1 MTITDLTSM
10 TMPEKDKKERIKKIL
25 ESLQQ
30 DIPEFCFQCGK
41 CTSGCEAMK
50 LLELEPH
57 KIMSMTKLGFIE
69 ELINS
74 DIIWTCITCYK
85 CKERCPQRVA
95 PVEVLY
101 SIKNLAIAAG
111 KQPAAQHRQGL
122 IQRDGARVA
131 AEVVPSRAAS
141 LAGDQAPRAQGG
153 HNLADIGNGQSLR
166 GRNLADG
173 DRPLATVSSGQL
185 HKAA

>member
-1 MTITDLTSM
+1 MSITDLTSM
-10 TMPEKDKKERIKKIL
+10 TMPEKDKQEKIKKML
-25 ESLQQ
+25 GALQQ
-30 DIPEFCFQCGK
+30 DIPDFCFQCAK

-57 KIMSMTKLGFIE
+57 KIMSMTKMGFIE

-111 KQPAAQHRQGL
+111 KQVPGEYSNILQSVLASGL
-122 IQRDGARVA
+122 IQSVKEVRTRTLEAATRDNLGLPP
-131 AEVVPSRAAS
+131 VP
-141 LAGDQAPRAQGG
+141 
-153 HNLADIGNGQSLR
+153 
-166 GRNLADG
+166 
-173 DRPLATVSSGQL
+173 ATKDPAKFQQVL
-185 HKAA
+185 MKAATQTLG

>member
-1 MTITDLTSM
+1 MSITDLTSM
-10 TMPEKDKKERIKKIL
+10 TMPEKETQARIKKIL
-25 ESLQQ
+25 STLQQ
-30 DIPEFCFQCGK
+30 DIPDFCFQCGK

-57 KIMSMTKLGFIE
+57 KIMSLTKLGFID

-85 CKERCPQRVA
+85 CKERCPQNVA

-111 KQPAAQHRQGL
+111 KPVPGEYSNILQSVLLTGSIQGVKEVRT
-122 IQRDGARVA
+122 RDLEGK
-131 AEVVPSRAAS
+131 SRDQLGLPEAPKPT
-141 LAGDQAPRAQGG
+141 DQAKFQQV
-153 HNLADIGNGQSLR
+153 LM
-166 GRNLADG
+166 
-173 DRPLATVSSGQL
+173 
-185 HKAA
+185 KAATQTLG

>member
-10 TMPEKDKKERIKKIL
+10 TMPEKETQERIKKIL
-25 ESLQQ
+25 STIQQ
-30 DIPEFCFQCGK
+30 EIPNFCFQCGK

-57 KIMSMTKLGFIE
+57 KIMSLTKLGFID
-69 ELINS
+69 ELLNS

-101 SIKNLAIAAG
+101 AIKNLAIAAG
-111 KQPAAQHRQGL
+111 KQVPGEYSNILQSVLVSGL
-122 IQRDGARVA
+122 IQGTKEVRTRD
-131 AEVVPSRAAS
+131 
-141 LAGDQAPRAQGG
+141 LQAITRDVLGLPEAPKPANQEKFQQV
-153 HNLADIGNGQSLR
+153 LM
-166 GRNLADG
+166 
-173 DRPLATVSSGQL
+173 
-185 HKAA
+185 KAATQTLG

>member
-10 TMPEKDKKERIKKIL
+10 TVPEKEKQDRINKIL
-25 ESLQQ
+25 TTLKEN
-30 DIPEFCFQCGK
+30 IPDFCFQCAK

-57 KIMSMTKLGFIE
+57 KIMSMTKLGFID

-101 SIKNLAIAAG
+101 SLKNLAIAAG
-111 KQPAAQHRQGL
+111 KQVPGEYSNILQSVLASGL
-122 IQRDGARVA
+122 IQSVQEVRTRDLTGTDR
-131 AEVVPSRAAS
+131 EKLGLPS
-141 LAGDQAPRAQGG
+141 APKLNDPAKFQQV
-153 HNLADIGNGQSLR
+153 IMKT
-166 GRNLADG
+166 
-173 DRPLATVSSGQL
+173 ATQTLG
-185 HKAA
+185 

>member
-10 TMPEKDKKERIKKIL
+10 TMPEKDKQERIKKIL
-25 ESLQQ
+25 KSLQQ
-30 DIPEFCFQCGK
+30 DIPDFCFQCGK

-57 KIMSMTKLGFIE
+57 KIMSMTKMGFID
-69 ELINS
+69 ELVNS

-101 SIKNLAIAAG
+101 ALKNIAIAAG
-111 KQPAAQHRQGL
+111 KQVPGEYSNILQSVLVSGL
-122 IQRDGARVA
+122 IQGVKDARTRDLSAVNREGLGLPAL
-131 AEVVPSRAAS
+131 P
-141 LAGDQAPRAQGG
+141 APKDPAKFQQV
-153 HNLADIGNGQSLR
+153 LM
-166 GRNLADG
+166 
-173 DRPLATVSSGQL
+173 
-185 HKAA
+185 KAATQTLG

>member
-10 TMPEKDKKERIKKIL
+10 TMPEKEKQERIKKML
-25 ESLQQ
+25 EAIQQ
-30 DIPEFCFQCGK
+30 DIPDFCFQCGK

-57 KIMSMTKLGFIE
+57 KIMSLTKLGFID

-101 SIKNLAIAAG
+101 SLKNIAIAAG
-111 KQPAAQHRQGL
+111 KQVPGEYSNILQSVLVSGL
-122 IQRDGARVA
+122 IQGVKDARTRDLQAINRDGLGL
-131 AEVVPSRAAS
+131 PP
-141 LAGDQAPRAQGG
+141 APAPKDPAKFQQV
-153 HNLADIGNGQSLR
+153 LM
-166 GRNLADG
+166 
-173 DRPLATVSSGQL
+173 
-185 HKAA
+185 KAATQTLG

>member
-1 MTITDLTSM
+1 
-10 TMPEKDKKERIKKIL
+10 MPEKDKQERIKKIL

-57 KIMSMTKLGFIE
+57 KIMSMTKMGFID
-69 ELINS
+69 ELVNS

-101 SIKNLAIAAG
+101 ALKNIAIAAG
-111 KQPAAQHRQGL
+111 KQVPGEYSNILQSVLVSGL
-122 IQRDGARVA
+122 IQGVKDARTRDLQAVNRDGLGLPAL
-131 AEVVPSRAAS
+131 P
-141 LAGDQAPRAQGG
+141 APKDPAKFQQV
-153 HNLADIGNGQSLR
+153 LM
-166 GRNLADG
+166 
-173 DRPLATVSSGQL
+173 
-185 HKAA
+185 KAATQTLG

>member
-1 MTITDLTSM
+1 MSITDLTSM
-10 TMPEKDKKERIKKIL
+10 TMPEKEKQERIKKIL
-25 ESLQQ
+25 TALQQ

-57 KIMSMTKLGFIE
+57 KIMSMTKLGFID
-69 ELINS
+69 ELVNS

-101 SIKNLAIAAG
+101 SLKNIAIAAG
-111 KQPAAQHRQGL
+111 KQVPGEYSNILQSVLASGL
-122 IQRDGARVA
+122 IQSVQEVRTRDMQGKTRDTLDLPPIPA
-131 AEVVPSRAAS
+131 PK
-141 LAGDQAPRAQGG
+141 DQAKFQQV
-153 HNLADIGNGQSLR
+153 IM
-166 GRNLADG
+166 
-173 DRPLATVSSGQL
+173 
-185 HKAA
+185 KAATQTLG

>member
-10 TMPEKDKKERIKKIL
+10 TMPEKEKKERIKKIL
-25 ESLQQ
+25 QTLQQ
-30 DIPEFCFQCGK
+30 EIPDFCFQCGK

-57 KIMSMTKLGFIE
+57 KIMSMTKLGFID
-69 ELINS
+69 ELLNS

-101 SIKNLAIAAG
+101 SLKNIAIAAG
-111 KQPAAQHRQGL
+111 KQVPGEYSNILQSVLASGL
-122 IQRDGARVA
+122 IQSVKEARTRDLKGVDRD
-131 AEVVPSRAAS
+131 S
-141 LAGDQAPRAQGG
+141 LGLPPQPAPKDPAKFQQV
-153 HNLADIGNGQSLR
+153 LM
-166 GRNLADG
+166 
-173 DRPLATVSSGQL
+173 
-185 HKAA
+185 KAATQTLG

>member
-10 TMPEKDKKERIKKIL
+10 TMPEKDKQERIKKIL
-25 ESLQQ
+25 QALQQ
-30 DIPEFCFQCGK
+30 DIPDLCFQCGK

-57 KIMSMTKLGFIE
+57 KIMAMTKLGFID
-69 ELINS
+69 ELVNS

-101 SIKNLAIAAG
+101 SLKNIAIAAG
-111 KQPAAQHRQGL
+111 KQVPGEYSNILQSVLVSGL
-122 IQRDGARVA
+122 IQNIKEVRTRDLKGVTRTSLGLPPLPAPKDVA
-131 AEVVPSRAAS
+131 KFQQV
-141 LAGDQAPRAQGG
+141 LM
-153 HNLADIGNGQSLR
+153 
-166 GRNLADG
+166 
-173 DRPLATVSSGQL
+173 
-185 HKAA
+185 KAATQTLG

>member
-10 TMPEKDKKERIKKIL
+10 TIPEKEKKEQIKKIL
-25 ESLQQ
+25 SALEQ
-30 DIPEFCFQCGK
+30 DIPDFCFQCGK

-57 KIMSMTKLGFIE
+57 KIMSMVKLGFVD
-69 ELINS
+69 ELLNS

-101 SIKNLAIAAG
+101 SLKNIGIASG
-111 KQPAAQHRQGL
+111 KQVPGEYSNILQSVLVSGL
-122 IQRDGARVA
+122 IQAIKEVRTRDLKGVNREALGLPP
-131 AEVVPSRAAS
+131 VPVPVDPAKFQQV
-141 LAGDQAPRAQGG
+141 LM
-153 HNLADIGNGQSLR
+153 
-166 GRNLADG
+166 
-173 DRPLATVSSGQL
+173 
-185 HKAA
+185 KAATQTLG

>member
-10 TMPEKDKKERIKKIL
+10 TMPEKEKQERIKKIL
-25 ESLQQ
+25 TKLQEN
-30 DIPEFCFQCGK
+30 IPDYCFQCAK

-57 KIMSMTKLGFIE
+57 KIMSMTKLGFID

-85 CKERCPQRVA
+85 CKERCPQKVA

-101 SIKNLAIAAG
+101 SLKNIAIASG
-111 KQPAAQHRQGL
+111 KQVPGEYSNILQSVLASGL
-122 IQRDGARVA
+122 IQSVQEVRTRDLDTKTREGLGLPA
-131 AEVVPSRAAS
+131 VPKLID
-141 LAGDQAPRAQGG
+141 LAKFQQVLMKA
-153 HNLADIGNGQSLR
+153 
-166 GRNLADG
+166 
-173 DRPLATVSSGQL
+173 ATVTLG
-185 HKAA
+185 

>member
-10 TMPEKDKKERIKKIL
+10 TMPEKDKQERIKKIL

-57 KIMSMTKLGFIE
+57 KIMAMTKMGFID
-69 ELINS
+69 ELVNS

-101 SIKNLAIAAG
+101 ALKNIAIAAG
-111 KQPAAQHRQGL
+111 KQVPGEYSNILQSVLVSGL
-122 IQRDGARVA
+122 IQGVKDARTRDLSAVNR
-131 AEVVPSRAAS
+131 ES
-141 LAGDQAPRAQGG
+141 LGLPALPTPKDQAKFQQV
-153 HNLADIGNGQSLR
+153 LM
-166 GRNLADG
+166 
-173 DRPLATVSSGQL
+173 
-185 HKAA
+185 KAATQTLG

>member
-10 TMPEKDKKERIKKIL
+10 TMPEKEKKERVKKIL
-25 ESLQQ
+25 ETLQE
-30 DIPEFCFQCGK
+30 DIPDFCFQCAK

-57 KIMSMTKLGFIE
+57 KIMSMSKMGFID
-69 ELINS
+69 ELLNS

-101 SIKNLAIAAG
+101 SLKNIAIAAG
-111 KQPAAQHRQGL
+111 KQVPGEYSNILQSVLVSGL
-122 IQRDGARVA
+122 IQSVKEVRTRDMDTVTREGLSLPP
-131 AEVVPSRAAS
+131 VP
-141 LAGDQAPRAQGG
+141 APKDPTKFQQV
-153 HNLADIGNGQSLR
+153 LM
-166 GRNLADG
+166 
-173 DRPLATVSSGQL
+173 
-185 HKAA
+185 KAATQTLG

>member
-1 MTITDLTSM
+1 MSITDLTSM
-10 TMPEKDKKERIKKIL
+10 TVPEKDKKDRIKKIL
-25 ESLQQ
+25 SALEQ
-30 DIPEFCFQCGK
+30 DIPEYCFQCGK

-85 CKERCPQRVA
+85 CKERCPQQVA

-111 KQPAAQHRQGL
+111 KQ
-122 IQRDGARVA
+122 
-131 AEVVPSRAAS
+131 VPGEYSNI
-141 LAGDQAPRAQGG
+141 L
-153 HNLADIGNGQSLR
+153 QSV
-166 GRNLADG
+166 
-173 DRPLATVSSGQL
+173 LATGLVQSVQEARTRELDAKNRDALGLPTLPAPKDPAKFQQVL
-185 HKAA
+185 MKAATQTLG

>member
-1 MTITDLTSM
+1 MSITDLTSM
-10 TMPEKDKKERIKKIL
+10 TMPEKENKARIKKML
-25 ESLQQ
+25 TKLQE

-57 KIMSMTKLGFIE
+57 KIMSMSKLGFID

-101 SIKNLAIAAG
+101 SIKNIAIASG
-111 KQPAAQHRQGL
+111 KQVPGEYSNILQSVLVSGL
-122 IQRDGARVA
+122 IQAVKEVRTRDLEAKNR
-131 AEVVPSRAAS
+131 
-141 LAGDQAPRAQGG
+141 DQLGLPPAPAPKDPAKFQQV
-153 HNLADIGNGQSLR
+153 LM
-166 GRNLADG
+166 
-173 DRPLATVSSGQL
+173 
-185 HKAA
+185 KAATETLG